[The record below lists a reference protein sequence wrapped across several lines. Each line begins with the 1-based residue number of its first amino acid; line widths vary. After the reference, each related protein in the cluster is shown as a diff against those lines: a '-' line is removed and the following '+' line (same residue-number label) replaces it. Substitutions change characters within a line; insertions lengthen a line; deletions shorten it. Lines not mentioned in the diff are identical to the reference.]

1 MTNRQTAEELR
12 GQKFPVLDH
21 GHVVF
26 MDHMG
31 SDPDIVQAART
42 SYQTGTTHTSDN
54 STLLRYLMRHRHSSP
69 FESATIKLHI
79 KLPIVVERQMARHR
93 TAGWNEVSGRY
104 SELPDE
110 CYLPKHQDVCYQSS
124 TNRQGGTEPL
134 DNDQTTFF
142 LDRQREVQ
150 QLAHRYYQHDLDN
163 GVARETARNSLPLST
178 YTEKVWWINLHN
190 MLHFLCLRMDHHA
203 QNEIRQY
210 ANTIGREIV
219 AKLFPDTWEAFLD
232 YRLFAMQLSSTDI
245 GVIEAV
251 MSIHREVGDSG
262 VPPRSSWMEQMPERW
277 KPARCRE
284 RDEFFAK
291 IERLGLLVDN
301 NE

>member
-1 MTNRQTAEELR
+1 MTNRQTAEMLK

-31 SDPDIVQAART
+31 SDPDIVLAART
-42 SYQTGTTHTSDN
+42 SYQTGTKRTSDDI
-54 STLLRYLMRHRHSSP
+54 TLLRYLMRHRHSSP

-124 TNRQGGTEPL
+124 TNRQGSGEQL

-150 QLAHRYYQHDLDN
+150 QLAHRYYQHDLGN

-203 QNEIRQY
+203 QQEIRQY

-219 AKLFPDTWEAFLD
+219 AKLFPETWEAFLD

-245 GVIEAV
+245 TVISAV
-251 MSIHREVGDSG
+251 MSKHYEEG
-262 VPPRSSWMEQMPERW
+262 VPSMVQWLSEMPERW
-277 KPARCRE
+277 RPSRCRE
-284 RDEFFAK
+284 RDEFFEK
-291 IERLGLLVDN
+291 IGRLGLVVDV
-301 NE
+301 EQ

>member
-1 MTNRQTAEELR
+1 MLK

-31 SDPDIVQAART
+31 SDPDIVLAART
-42 SYQTGTTHTSDN
+42 SYQTGTKRTSDDI
-54 STLLRYLMRHRHSSP
+54 TLLRYLMRHRHSSP

-110 CYLPKHQDVCYQSS
+110 CYLPKHRDVCYQSS
-124 TNRQGGTEPL
+124 TNRQGSGEQL

-150 QLAHRYYQHDLDN
+150 QLAHRYYQHDLGN

-203 QNEIRQY
+203 QQEIRQY

-219 AKLFPDTWEAFLD
+219 AKLFPETWEAFLD

-245 GVIEAV
+245 TVISAV
-251 MSIHREVGDSG
+251 MSKHYEEG
-262 VPPRSSWMEQMPERW
+262 VPSMVQWLSEMPERW
-277 KPARCRE
+277 RPSRCRE
-284 RDEFFAK
+284 RDEFFEK
-291 IERLGLLVDN
+291 IGRLGLVVEV

>member
-1 MTNRQTAEELR
+1 MTNRQIAEELK
-12 GQKFPVLDH
+12 QQTFPVLDH

-31 SDPDIVQAART
+31 SDEGVVQAART
-42 SYQTGTTHTSDN
+42 SYQTGTKRTSDDM
-54 STLLRYLMRHRHSSP
+54 TLLRYLMRHRHSSP

-124 TNRQGGTEPL
+124 TNRQGSGEQL

-150 QLAHRYYQHDLDN
+150 NLAHRYYQHDLNN

-190 MLHFLCLRMDHHA
+190 MLHFLCLRMDNHA

-210 ANTIGREIV
+210 ANTIGCEIV
-219 AKLFPDTWEAFLD
+219 AKLFPATWEAFLD
-232 YRLFAMQLSSTDI
+232 YRLFAMQLSRTDI
-245 GVIEAV
+245 AVIAKV
-251 MSIHREVGDSG
+251 MQNHYEEGQPSKVQWLAE
-262 VPPRSSWMEQMPERW
+262 MPDRW
-277 KPARCRE
+277 KAPRCRE
-284 RDEFFAK
+284 REEFFEK
-291 IERLGLLVDN
+291 IGRLGLYLEVK
-301 NE
+301 

>member
-1 MTNRQTAEELR
+1 MSIDKGAKW
-12 GQKFPVLDH
+12 GVLDH
-21 GHVVF
+21 GHVIYL
-26 MDHMG
+26 DHMG
-31 SDPDIVQAART
+31 SDADIVAAART
-42 SYQTGTTHTSDN
+42 SYQTGTKHTSDQM
-54 STLLRYLMRHRHSSP
+54 TLLRYLMRHRHSSP
-69 FESATIKLHI
+69 FESAVVKLHI

-110 CYLPKHQDVCYQSS
+110 CYVPEPSQVCYQSE
-124 TNRQGGTEPL
+124 TNRQGSGEPVDVEL
-134 DNDQTTFF
+134 CAAFILGQKQIQRLANEQYRND
-142 LDRQREVQ
+142 
-150 QLAHRYYQHDLDN
+150 LAS
-163 GVARETARNSLPLST
+163 GIARETARNSLPLSI

-190 MLHFLCLRMDHHA
+190 LLHFLCLRMDHHA
-203 QNEIRQY
+203 QHEIRQY

-232 YRLFAMQLSSTDI
+232 YRLYAMQLSSTDI

-291 IERLGLLVDN
+291 IERLGLLEDE